1 MAKVVGLSGAQGAG
15 KSSILTGL
23 MSQGW
28 SVDGFR
34 VSRAVQA
41 QLGWDSLNKVMED
54 PDTMTQFQM
63 EVYRQ
68 KFERDMYL
76 KESNGSGVS
85 YLIVTERTFADIIAY
100 TMQWTWRHVD
110 EGKWTVV
117 EAMPWLT
124 RYLNLCV
131 EAQAKCYDA
140 VMLLPYMDS
149 VPWQEDPN
157 RAERATVDAVY
168 EDVERFLEKPQ
179 FMRTPVLT
187 ITEKGIPERVKQ
199 VSDFLLTL

>member
-23 MSQGW
+23 IDLGW
-28 SVDGFR
+28 SVDSFR

-54 PDTMTQFQM
+54 PDTMTKFQM

-76 KESNGSGVS
+76 KDASGSGVS
-85 YLIVTERTFADIIAY
+85 HLILTERTFADIAAY
-100 TMQWTWRHVD
+100 TLQWTWRHVD
-110 EGKWTVV
+110 EGKWTV
-117 EAMPWLT
+117 ADATPWLA
-124 RYLNLCV
+124 RYLSLCNQ
-131 EAQAKCYDA
+131 AQEKCYDA

-149 VPWQEDPN
+149 VPWQDDPN

-168 EDVERFLEKPQ
+168 EDVQRFLESSRFLTTRK
-179 FMRTPVLT
+179 MT
-187 ITEKGIPERVKQ
+187 ITEKGIPERIAQCAK
-199 VSDFLLTL
+199 FLETL

>member
-28 SVDGFR
+28 SVDSFR

-41 QLGWDSLNKVMED
+41 QLGWDSLNRVMEH
-54 PDTMTQFQM
+54 PDTMTKFQM

-68 KFERDMYL
+68 KYERDLYL
-76 KESNGSGVS
+76 KEQEGQGVS
-85 YLIVTERTFADIIAY
+85 YLIVTERTFADIAAY
-100 TMQWTWRHVD
+100 TLQWTWRLLD
-110 EGKWTVV
+110 EHKWDVR
-117 EAMPWLT
+117 EASPWLT
-124 RYLNLCV
+124 RYLSLCNG
-131 EAQAKCYDA
+131 AQEKCYDA

-149 VPWQEDPN
+149 VPWQDDPN

-168 EDVERFLEKPQ
+168 EDVERFLESSRFLTTRK
-179 FMRTPVLT
+179 LT